1 MVDITRIFKD
11 ILADRQRLAEQ
22 NTSMKMTLTVIANGQ
37 DAYMTA
43 YEREVKRIAQ
53 DELDKWKQK

>member
-22 NTSMKMTLTVIANGQ
+22 NTSMKMTLTIIANGP
-37 DAYMTA
+37 AYYMTA
-43 YEREVKRIAQ
+43 YEKEVKRIARG
-53 DELDKWKQK
+53 ELEKWKQK

>member
-22 NTSMKMTLTVIANGQ
+22 NTSMKMTLTIIANGPS
-37 DAYMTA
+37 AYMTA
-43 YEREVKRIAQ
+43 YEKEVKRIAQ
-53 DELDKWKQK
+53 GELDKWKQK